1 MARLNSDKLVWA
13 LTDKDAQDLKNKELA
28 AFCGVKVR
36 RFLQLKAQYKKTGR
50 IPQLSM
56 KRRPKRILTKK
67 EKTIIDKAHA
77 KSLLGATLLRLYIF
91 KNFKI
96 NIPHN
101 KIHEYLLSK
110 KLAKEEVEKK
120 KPRPSCTNKKR
131 QNSRAYHPVSA
142 GHTGSLGHIDC
153 HISKCIPGKKVLV
166 YIDDASRQIVRG
178 LEIEKAEPEK
188 GIELAT
194 YAQEFYWNNYRTHV
208 GIIYVNGNLFLNNQQ
223 KTKKTL
229 QYLQNFLASKNIKF
243 MHNSKDNPRINCK
256 NKRWFRTYEEHR
268 IKFRTFDQ
276 FAAWYN
282 SRIHG
287 GLSRKEGI
295 SPNEAAHYKLKPESW
310 LGMLFHE

>member
-1 MARLNSDKLVWA
+1 MAGLNSDKLAWA
-13 LTDKDAQDLKNKELA
+13 LTDKDAQNLKNKELA
-28 AFCGVKVR
+28 ASCGVKMR

-56 KRRPKRILTKK
+56 KRRPRRILTKK

-77 KSLLGATLLRLYIF
+77 KSLLGATLLRLYIS

-120 KPRPSCTNKKR
+120 KPRPSCSNKKR
-131 QNSRAYHPVSA
+131 QNSRAHHPVSA
-142 GHTGSLGHIDC
+142 GHTGFLGHIDC

-178 LEIEKAEPEK
+178 LEIDKAASEKV
-188 GIELAT
+188 IELAT

-208 GIIYVNGNLFLNNQQ
+208 GIIYVNGKLLWDTQQ
-223 KTKKTL
+223 
-229 QYLQNFLASKNIKF
+229 
-243 MHNSKDNPRINCK
+243 NSKKSNLRINCK

-276 FAAWYN
+276 FAVWYN

-287 GLSRKEGI
+287 GLSRKDGI

-310 LGMLFHE
+310 LGMFFHK